1 LVQQP
6 RVHLALAQI
15 LKSLL
20 ITWLSQAE
28 VGVRD
33 RLLHTMVAAVVRVD
47 F

>member
-1 LVQQP
+1 LEQQP
-6 RVHLALAQI
+6 RAHLALAQI

-20 ITWLSQAE
+20 ITWLLQAE

-33 RLLHTMVAAVVRVD
+33 RLLHTTAAAVVRVD